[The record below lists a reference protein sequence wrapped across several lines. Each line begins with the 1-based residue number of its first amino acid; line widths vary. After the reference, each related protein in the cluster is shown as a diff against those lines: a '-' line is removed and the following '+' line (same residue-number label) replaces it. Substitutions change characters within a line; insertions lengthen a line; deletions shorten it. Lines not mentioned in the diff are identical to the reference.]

1 MYLNSYNFIGD
12 IIKNVILNYINLLKP
27 IHIKNYAD
35 NKNIYITEEE
45 VNIIY
50 DFIMNNYNELLDN
63 ESILNKLKPL
73 IREDLYNQILIEYK
87 ENKVKYF

>member
-1 MYLNSYNFIGD
+1 M
-12 IIKNVILNYINLLKP
+12 IIIYKDLIKKYINYLEP

-35 NKNIYITEEE
+35 NKHISISNDE

-50 DFIMNNYNELLDN
+50 KFMKDYYLELLEN

-73 IREDLYNQILIEYK
+73 IRDDLYEEIIKEYK
-87 ENKVKYF
+87 ENKAKYF

>member
-1 MYLNSYNFIGD
+1 M
-12 IIKNVILNYINLLKP
+12 IIIYKDLIKKYINYLEP

-35 NKNIYITEEE
+35 NKHISISNDE

-50 DFIMNNYNELLDN
+50 KFMKDYYLELLED

-73 IREDLYNQILIEYK
+73 IRDDLYEEIIKEYK
-87 ENKVKYF
+87 ENKAKYF